1 MSRLR
6 TLAALP
12 LAMLL
17 TGCGAASHPKLVD
30 RQPDASLLL
39 SCERPSPPPAKPTDN
54 DVALGWID
62 AVQKYLACE
71 ARHNALVTFVKG
83 GRE

>member
-1 MSRLR
+1 MRR
-6 TLAALP
+6 IAIALC
-12 LAMLL
+12 LVAG
-17 TGCGAASHPKLVD
+17 GCSTSHPKLVD

-39 SCERPSPPPAKPTDN
+39 SCERPAPPPERPTDN

-71 ARHNALVTFVKG
+71 ARHAALVEFVKG
-83 GRE
+83 GPAK

>member
-1 MSRLR
+1 MSLLR
-6 TLAALP
+6 VLVVLP

-17 TGCGAASHPKLVD
+17 TGCGTILYPKLVD

-39 SCERPSPPPAKPTDN
+39 SCERPAPPPAKPTDN

-62 AVQKYLACE
+62 AVQKFLACD
-71 ARHNALVTFVKG
+71 ARHSALVTFVKG
-83 GRE
+83 GK